1 MSALDRRE
9 WLNSYRR
16 RRKFLNRLIIMLYSI
31 INTKKGEEQGFLAL
45 SHRMLSEGNKMI
57 VNENELRLVDED
69 IIEAVKKLGGT
80 ELLTNSE
87 LHNIIK
93 ASKIQ

>member
-1 MSALDRRE
+1 MTMIYA
-9 WLNSYRR
+9 
-16 RRKFLNRLIIMLYSI
+16 I

-45 SHRMLSEGNKMI
+45 SHRTLSKGNKMI

-93 ASKIQ
+93 ASK

>member
-1 MSALDRRE
+1 
-9 WLNSYRR
+9 
-16 RRKFLNRLIIMLYSI
+16 MLYSI

-45 SHRMLSEGNKMI
+45 SHRTLSEGNQMI

-69 IIEAVKKLGGT
+69 LIEAVKKLGGT

-87 LHNIIK
+87 LYNIIK
-93 ASKIQ
+93 NSK

>member
-1 MSALDRRE
+1 
-9 WLNSYRR
+9 
-16 RRKFLNRLIIMLYSI
+16 MLYAI
-31 INTKKGEEQGFLAL
+31 INTKKGEEQGFLPL
-45 SHRMLSEGNKMI
+45 SHRTLSKGNKMI

-69 IIEAVKKLGGT
+69 LIEAVNKLGGT

-93 ASKIQ
+93 ASK

>member
-1 MSALDRRE
+1 
-9 WLNSYRR
+9 
-16 RRKFLNRLIIMLYSI
+16 MLYSI

-45 SHRMLSEGNKMI
+45 SHRTLSKGKKMI

-69 IIEAVKKLGGT
+69 LIEAVKKLGGDK
-80 ELLTNSE
+80 LLTNSE

>member
-1 MSALDRRE
+1 
-9 WLNSYRR
+9 
-16 RRKFLNRLIIMLYSI
+16 MLYSI

-45 SHRMLSEGNKMI
+45 SHRTLSEGKKMI

-87 LHNIIK
+87 LHNIIRT
-93 ASKIQ
+93 SK

>member
-1 MSALDRRE
+1 
-9 WLNSYRR
+9 
-16 RRKFLNRLIIMLYSI
+16 MLYAI

-45 SHRMLSEGNKMI
+45 SHRTLYKGNKMI

-69 IIEAVKKLGGT
+69 LMEAVKKLGGT

-93 ASKIQ
+93 ASK

>member
-1 MSALDRRE
+1 MSTLERRGR
-9 WLNSYRR
+9 LNSYRR
-16 RRKFLNRLIIMLYSI
+16 KRKLLNRLRTMLYAI

-45 SHRMLSEGNKMI
+45 SHRTLSKGNKMI

-69 IIEAVKKLGGT
+69 LMEAVKKLGGT

-87 LHNIIK
+87 LRNIIK
-93 ASKIQ
+93 TIK